1 MLTGLCTH
9 SVFLVFYGKI
19 CYYFLYYSALVSEKE
34 WRNEKSEICEE
45 GMEEICCCFFE
56 YDIGDRTGVGGIAA
70 GSFGAGR

>member
-1 MLTGLCTH
+1 MKENRCTVKTEWDIVLTGLCIH

-45 GMEEICCCFFE
+45 GMEEICCCFF
-56 YDIGDRTGVGGIAA
+56 
-70 GSFGAGR
+70 